1 MMMTRLIKILLMAGM
16 LALAFYWRFFHDFHE
31 VTTKLRIINTLLS
44 ISILL
49 LLFRIIIDVIA
60 LWYKIDRKH
69 GSGKLRDNLIV
80 GLSNLFSIISVI
92 AIILGLLSIFGLN
105 PNEVFTSLS
114 IVAAALAIISKD
126 FIAEIIVGLFNGFST
141 KIELDDYI
149 KVGDQKGKIIDI
161 GLQKVTLMN
170 DDDDIIYI
178 PNLKFYNAD
187 IINYT
192 KRDLRRMTVEFQVDP
207 RYMES
212 LQKIETALAET
223 LSQYK
228 DYLEMGSHELK
239 VANIDRDHVELKF
252 QYTLKSV
259 SRDIQREIRKKLM
272 RKMLESL
279 TTHPPL

>member
-1 MMMTRLIKILLMAGM
+1 MSRILKILLLLGLIT
-16 LALAFYWRFFHDFHE
+16 LAVYWRFFHDFGSMSSQ
-31 VTTKLRIINTLLS
+31 LRIIHTLLS
-44 ISILL
+44 IFIML
-49 LLFRIIIDVIA
+49 LLFRIIIDSIA

-92 AIILGLLSIFGLN
+92 AIGLGMLSIFGLN
-105 PNEVFTSLS
+105 PSEVFTTLS

-126 FIAEIIVGLFNGFST
+126 FIAEIIVGLLNGFSS

-161 GLQKVTLMN
+161 GLQKVTLMS

-192 KRDLRRMTVEFQVDP
+192 KRDIRRMSVEFRIDP
-207 RYMES
+207 KYMNDLTRIENVLAAVLMEYTEHVES
-212 LQKIETALAET
+212 
-223 LSQYK
+223 
-228 DYLEMGSHELK
+228 GSHELK
-239 VANIDRDHVELKF
+239 VVNIDKDNIELKF
-252 QYTLKSV
+252 QYTLKSM
-259 SRDIQREIRKKLM
+259 SRDVQREIRKKIM
-272 RKMLESL
+272 RRLLESL
-279 TTHPPL
+279 TNGKA

>member
-1 MMMTRLIKILLMAGM
+1 MTRLLKILALISL
-16 LALAFYWRFFHDFHE
+16 LALAIYWRFFFDFHE
-31 VTTKLRIINTLLS
+31 VTGRARIINTLLS
-44 ISILL
+44 ISIML
-49 LLFRIIIDVIA
+49 LLFRIIIDGIA

-80 GLSNLFSIISVI
+80 GLSNLFSIISII
-92 AIILGLLSIFGLN
+92 AIILGLLSMIGLN
-105 PNEVFTSLS
+105 LNEVFTSLS

-178 PNLKFYNAD
+178 PNLRFYNAD

-192 KRDLRRMTVEFQVDP
+192 KRDIRRMSVEFHIDP
-207 RYMES
+207 RY
-212 LQKIETALAET
+212 IEDLPRIEAALSQT
-223 LSQYK
+223 LSPYQP
-228 DYLEMGSHELK
+228 YLEEGSQELK
-239 VANIDRDHVELKF
+239 VVNIEKDHIELKY
-252 QYTLKSV
+252 QYTLKSL
-259 SRDIQREIRKKLM
+259 SRDVQREIRKKLM
-272 RKMLESL
+272 RTMLDSL
-279 TTHPPL
+279 NKVR

>member
-1 MMMTRLIKILLMAGM
+1 MGM
-16 LALAFYWRFFHDFHE
+16 LALAVYWRFIYDFQE
-31 VTTKLRIINTLLS
+31 VTNKIRIMHTLLS

-49 LLFRIIIDVIA
+49 LLFRIIIDSIA

-92 AIILGLLSIFGLN
+92 AIILGMLSIFGLN

-192 KRDLRRMTVEFQVDP
+192 KRDIRRMSVEFHVDP
-207 RYMES
+207 RY
-212 LQKIETALAET
+212 IEGLPAIELALSNTLAPYAAFLET
-223 LSQYK
+223 GSQ
-228 DYLEMGSHELK
+228 ELK
-239 VANIDRDHVELKF
+239 VVNIDKDNIELKY
-252 QYTLKSV
+252 QYTLKSL
-259 SRDIQREIRKKLM
+259 SRDVQREIRKKLM
-272 RKMLESL
+272 RTMLESL
-279 TTHPPL
+279 EKSR

>member
-1 MMMTRLIKILLMAGM
+1 MTRLLKILALIGL
-16 LALAFYWRFFHDFHE
+16 LALAIYWRFFFDFHE
-31 VTTKLRIINTLLS
+31 VTGRARINNTLLS
-44 ISILL
+44 ISIML
-49 LLFRIIIDVIA
+49 LLFRIIIDGIA

-80 GLSNLFSIISVI
+80 GLSNLFSIISII
-92 AIILGLLSIFGLN
+92 AIILGLLSMIGLN
-105 PNEVFTSLS
+105 LNEVFTSLS

-178 PNLKFYNAD
+178 PNLRFYNAD

-192 KRDLRRMTVEFQVDP
+192 KRDIRRMSVEFHIDP
-207 RYMES
+207 RY
-212 LQKIETALAET
+212 IEDLPRIEAALSQT
-223 LSQYK
+223 LSPYQP
-228 DYLEMGSHELK
+228 YLEEGSQELK
-239 VANIDRDHVELKF
+239 VVNIEKDHIELKY
-252 QYTLKSV
+252 QYTLKSL
-259 SRDIQREIRKKLM
+259 SRDVQREIRKKLM
-272 RKMLESL
+272 RTMLDSL
-279 TTHPPL
+279 NKVR

>member
-1 MMMTRLIKILLMAGM
+1 MLLL
-16 LALAFYWRFFHDFHE
+16 LALAIYWRFFYDIE
-31 VTTKLRIINTLLS
+31 VSTGKLRILNTLLS
-44 ISILL
+44 VFIML
-49 LLFRIIIDVIA
+49 LLFRIIIDLIA

-69 GSGKLRDNLIV
+69 GSGRLRDNLIV
-80 GLSNLFSIISVI
+80 GLSNLFSIFSGI
-92 AIILGLLSIFGLN
+92 AISLGMLSVFGLN
-105 PNEVFTSLS
+105 PTEVFTSLS

-178 PNLKFYNAD
+178 PNLRFYYAD

-192 KRDLRRMTVEFQVDP
+192 KRDIRRMNVEFHVDP
-207 RYMES
+207 RYLEKLSMLEKS
-212 LQKIETALAET
+212 LSDT
-223 LSQYK
+223 LK
-228 DYLEMGSHELK
+228 EFEDFLDMDTHELK
-239 VANIDRDHVELKF
+239 VVNIQRESVELKF

-259 SRDIQREIRKKLM
+259 SRDIQRQIRKKIM
-272 RKMLESL
+272 KKVLESI
-279 TTHPPL
+279 TDNKPVV

>member
-1 MMMTRLIKILLMAGM
+1 MTRLFKILALLGLLT
-16 LALAFYWRFFHDFHE
+16 LAVYWRFFFDFHE
-31 VTTKLRIINTLLS
+31 VTGRARIINTLLS
-44 ISILL
+44 ISIML
-49 LLFRIIIDVIA
+49 LLFRIIIDGIA

-92 AIILGLLSIFGLN
+92 AIILGLLSMFGLN

-178 PNLKFYNAD
+178 PNLRFYNAD

-192 KRDLRRMTVEFQVDP
+192 KRDIRRMSVEFHIDP
-207 RYMES
+207 RY
-212 LQKIETALAET
+212 IEDLPGIEAALAQT
-223 LSQYK
+223 LSPYQL
-228 DYLEMGSHELK
+228 YLEEGSQELK
-239 VANIDRDHVELKF
+239 VVNIEKDHIELKY
-252 QYTLKSV
+252 QYTLKTL
-259 SRDIQREIRKKLM
+259 SRDVQREIRKKLM
-272 RKMLESL
+272 RTMMDSL
-279 TTHPPL
+279 KKVR

>member
-1 MMMTRLIKILLMAGM
+1 MTRLLKILALLGLLT
-16 LALAFYWRFFHDFHE
+16 LAVYWRFFFDFHE
-31 VTTKLRIINTLLS
+31 VTGRARIINTLLS
-44 ISILL
+44 ISIML
-49 LLFRIIIDVIA
+49 LLFRIIIDGIA

-92 AIILGLLSIFGLN
+92 AIILGLLSMFGLN

-178 PNLKFYNAD
+178 PNLRFYNAD

-192 KRDLRRMTVEFQVDP
+192 KRDIRRMSVEFHIDP
-207 RYMES
+207 RY
-212 LQKIETALAET
+212 IEDLPGIEAALAQT
-223 LSQYK
+223 LSPYQP
-228 DYLEMGSHELK
+228 YLEEGSQELK
-239 VANIDRDHVELKF
+239 VVNIEKDHIELKY
-252 QYTLKSV
+252 QYTLKTL
-259 SRDIQREIRKKLM
+259 SRDVQREIRKKLM
-272 RKMLESL
+272 RTMMDSL
-279 TTHPPL
+279 KKVR

>member
-1 MMMTRLIKILLMAGM
+1 MTRLLKILALLGLLT
-16 LALAFYWRFFHDFHE
+16 LAVYWRFFFDFHE
-31 VTTKLRIINTLLS
+31 VTGRARIINTLLS
-44 ISILL
+44 ISIML
-49 LLFRIIIDVIA
+49 LLFRIIIDGIA

-92 AIILGLLSIFGLN
+92 AIILGLLSMFGLN

-178 PNLKFYNAD
+178 PNLRFYNAD

-192 KRDLRRMTVEFQVDP
+192 KRDIRRMSVEFHIDP
-207 RYMES
+207 RY
-212 LQKIETALAET
+212 IEDLPGIEAALAQT
-223 LSQYK
+223 LSPYQL
-228 DYLEMGSHELK
+228 YLEEGSQELK
-239 VANIDRDHVELKF
+239 VVNIEKDHIELKY
-252 QYTLKSV
+252 QYTLKTL
-259 SRDIQREIRKKLM
+259 SRDVQREIRKKLM
-272 RKMLESL
+272 RTMMDSL
-279 TTHPPL
+279 KKVR

>member
-1 MMMTRLIKILLMAGM
+1 MTRLLKILVLIGM
-16 LALAFYWRFFHDFHE
+16 LALAIYWRFFYDFQE
-31 VTTKLRIINTLLS
+31 VTNKIRIMHTLLS

-49 LLFRIIIDVIA
+49 LLFRIIIDCIA

-92 AIILGLLSIFGLN
+92 AIILGMLSIFGLN

-192 KRDLRRMTVEFQVDP
+192 KRDIRRMSVEFHVDP
-207 RYMES
+207 RY
-212 LQKIETALAET
+212 IEDLPAIELALSNT
-223 LSQYK
+223 LAPYAAFLEAGSQ
-228 DYLEMGSHELK
+228 ELK
-239 VANIDRDHVELKF
+239 VVNIDKDNIELKY
-252 QYTLKSV
+252 QYTLKSL
-259 SRDIQREIRKKLM
+259 SRDVQREIRKKLM
-272 RKMLESL
+272 RTMLESL
-279 TTHPPL
+279 EKPR

>member
-1 MMMTRLIKILLMAGM
+1 MTRLLKILALIGL
-16 LALAFYWRFFHDFHE
+16 LALAIYWRFFFDFHE
-31 VTTKLRIINTLLS
+31 VTGRARIINTLLS
-44 ISILL
+44 ISIML
-49 LLFRIIIDVIA
+49 LLFRIIIDGIA

-80 GLSNLFSIISVI
+80 GLSNLFSIISII
-92 AIILGLLSIFGLN
+92 AIILGLLSMIGLN
-105 PNEVFTSLS
+105 LNEVFTSLS

-178 PNLKFYNAD
+178 PNLRFYNAD

-192 KRDLRRMTVEFQVDP
+192 KRDIRRMSVEFHIDP
-207 RYMES
+207 RY
-212 LQKIETALAET
+212 IEDLPRIEAALSQT
-223 LSQYK
+223 LSPYQP
-228 DYLEMGSHELK
+228 YLEEGSQELK
-239 VANIDRDHVELKF
+239 VVNIEKDHIELKY
-252 QYTLKSV
+252 QYTLKSL
-259 SRDIQREIRKKLM
+259 SRDVQREIRKKLM
-272 RKMLESL
+272 RTMLDSL
-279 TTHPPL
+279 NKVR